1 MPSLARCH
9 DCRVSRF
16 YPHTVIAIAITEIV
30 PRLMQVCRSSIVPV
44 QAHGRDY
51 LGLATEHSVFE
62 ERSVIH
68 LERDQRK
75 AVFMRRDIILGA
87 KHFKTLFIYYLP
99 NLPKMR
105 VRLLVCALLVSACLA
120 ITGPQKPR
128 ATTLVAAADD
138 VKKGLVLQSSSDVPA
153 SVFNLAKTILGAGIL
168 SLPSGVAAFTDDV
181 GGLWPASG
189 LLVVMGLISA
199 YSFASIGRACR
210 LHDVRTFSDAWGKSV
225 GPKSAVV
232 ISSVITLKTFFSCL
246 AFSIIIGDSFSSIF
260 KSFGL
265 PAVLTTRTNV
275 ILGLT
280 SLVIFPLCLLKN
292 LDALKTT
299 SIMGLGGIVYCAL
312 FMAVRLVDG
321 SYRGP
326 NGRFFK
332 DISDAVKPSFNQ
344 RVTTAAAASS
354 SSSHAIFVLI
364 SMLSTAFV
372 AHYNAPKF
380 WAELKNKTAQRY
392 HTVIASAFGFAAAM
406 YLSVMWT
413 GFLTFGGH
421 STGFI
426 LNNYSG
432 KDAFATV
439 ARICIGLAILF
450 GYPLVFSALRE
461 GLFDLLRL
469 PAVGDARAK
478 HNVPATAVL
487 MALITALALK
497 LTNLG
502 LVVSLSGA
510 LIGAMLIYF
519 VPAVMNIC
527 NIKKEADAAT
537 KVKGNKSATVRY
549 TRKQHTELLAN
560 YAMGLMGILIA
571 VNGVATTLMSAGG
584 GAH

>member
-1 MPSLARCH
+1 MAEHRHVQVRALLRNGH
-9 DCRVSRF
+9 DYFIKIYIKTQKPQFEFSAMR
-16 YPHTVIAIAITEIV
+16 I
-30 PRLMQVCRSSIVPV
+30 RLV
-44 QAHGRDY
+44 
-51 LGLATEHSVFE
+51 
-62 ERSVIH
+62 
-68 LERDQRK
+68 
-75 AVFMRRDIILGA
+75 
-87 KHFKTLFIYYLP
+87 
-99 NLPKMR
+99 
-105 VRLLVCALLVSACLA
+105 VCALLVSACLA
-120 ITGPQKPR
+120 ITGPRVPR
-128 ATTLVAAADD
+128 ATFVAADD
-138 VKKGLVLQSSSDVPA
+138 GKKGLAAVGSSDVPA

-168 SLPSGVAAFTDDV
+168 SLPSGVAAFTDDA

-189 LLVVMGLISA
+189 LLLAMGLISA

-210 LHDVRTFSDAWGKSV
+210 VHDVRTFSDAWGKSV
-225 GPKSAVV
+225 DPKSAVV

-280 SLVIFPLCLLKN
+280 LAVIFPLCLLKN

-326 NGRFFK
+326 SGRFFK
-332 DISDAVKPSFNQ
+332 DISDAVKPSFNK
-344 RVTTAAAASS
+344 RLPGSTA
-354 SSSHAIFVLI
+354 SHAIFVLI

-380 WAELKNKTAQRY
+380 WAELKNKTEQRY
-392 HTVIASAFGFAAAM
+392 HTVIASSFGFAAAM

-461 GLFDLLRL
+461 GLFDLMRL

-487 MALITALALK
+487 MGLITALALK

-527 NIKKEADAAT
+527 NIRKEALDAAAMG
-537 KVKGNKSATVRY
+537 KGKNSAAAAAVAVRY

-560 YAMGLMGILIA
+560 YAMGLMGVLIA

-584 GAH
+584 GGAH

>member
-1 MPSLARCH
+1 
-9 DCRVSRF
+9 
-16 YPHTVIAIAITEIV
+16 
-30 PRLMQVCRSSIVPV
+30 
-44 QAHGRDY
+44 
-51 LGLATEHSVFE
+51 
-62 ERSVIH
+62 
-68 LERDQRK
+68 
-75 AVFMRRDIILGA
+75 
-87 KHFKTLFIYYLP
+87 
-99 NLPKMR
+99 MR

-120 ITGPQKPR
+120 AITGPQKPR
-128 ATTLVAAADD
+128 ATTLVAAAADD
-138 VKKGLVLQSSSDVPA
+138 VNVLKLQSSSDVPA

-168 SLPSGVAAFTDDV
+168 SLPSGVAAFTDDA

-344 RVTTAAAASS
+344 RVTTAAA

-478 HNVPATAVL
+478 HNVSATAVL

-527 NIKKEADAAT
+527 NIKKEAADDATT
-537 KVKGNKSATVRY
+537 KVKGGNKSAATVRY
-549 TRKQHTELLAN
+549 TREQHTELLAN